1 MSLLSPIGLRKRLKK
16 IAILNLEIMH
26 RRNLIKCLSLL
37 PLTGGLTV
45 PVRGASPQNDIE
57 SKQLSSAGNG
67 SKRIAAIVTEC
78 RPNSHAEV
86 IIGKYLE
93 GYNRD
98 NREPFP
104 RSKIVSMFTEQVPEN
119 DMSREFS
126 KKYNVPVFRTVADAL
141 TLEGD
146 QLAVDGVL
154 LIGEHGDYP
163 FNDKEQKLYPRFEM
177 FLKITDVFREYKKSV
192 PVFNDKHL
200 SWSWRQAKRMVDISR
215 ELKFPM
221 LAGSSVPVAF
231 RIPAIDSPFG
241 ISQKYAVAISYSGLD
256 IYGFHLLEALQC
268 VVERRKGGETGVRA
282 VQCLE
287 NQDCWDFIKQ
297 NEWAGRLFHEAL
309 SNSNTRKKGEIERL
323 VEKPAVF
330 VIEYNDGLKA
340 AAFLMTGLVEDF
352 TVAVD
357 VEGYAKP
364 FSVLMDLQNSKP
376 HHHFSC
382 LVKNIEIL
390 FETGKAPYPVERTM
404 LTSGILDFELESR
417 FQGYKKLNTPHL
429 ANVRYQTPVSP
440 HFCKTG
446 WGADGKMLN

>member
-1 MSLLSPIGLRKRLKK
+1 M
-16 IAILNLEIMH
+16 N
-26 RRNLIKCLSLL
+26 RRNLIRSLSLL
-37 PLTGGLTV
+37 PLSGGL
-45 PVRGASPQNDIE
+45 ASSFQEAFAARDPGNEQ
-57 SKQLSSAGNG
+57 SLSTTNTP
-67 SKRIAAIVTEC
+67 KRIAAIVTEC

-98 NREPFP
+98 HKEPFP
-104 RSKIVSMFTEQVPEN
+104 RSKIVSMFTEQVPKN
-119 DMSREFS
+119 DVSHEFS
-126 KKYNVPVFRTVADAL
+126 KKYNVPIFRTVVDAL
-141 TLEGD
+141 TLGGD
-146 QLAVDGVL
+146 QLAVDGVI

-200 SWSWRQAKRMVDISR
+200 SFSWRQAKRMVDISR

-231 RIPAIDSPFG
+231 RIPAIDSPLG
-241 ISQKYAVAISYSGLD
+241 VPQKHAVAISYSGLD

-268 VVERRKGGETGVRA
+268 VVERRKGGETGVKA

-287 NQDCWDFIKQ
+287 NQDCWDFIKN
-297 NEWAGRLFHEAL
+297 NEWVNRLFNEAL
-309 SNSNTRKKGEIERL
+309 SNSNTRKEGEITNL
-323 VEKPAVF
+323 VEKPTVF
-330 VIEYNDGLKA
+330 VIDYNDGLQA

-352 TVAVD
+352 TVAID
-357 VEGYAKP
+357 VVGNTKP
-364 FSVLMDLQNSKP
+364 FSTLMDLQNGIP

-390 FETGKAPYPVERTM
+390 FATGKAPYPVERTM

-429 ANVRYQTPVSP
+429 ANIRYQPSKAS
-440 HFCKTG
+440 HFCMTG
-446 WGADGKMLN
+446 WGADGKILDKEIE

>member
-1 MSLLSPIGLRKRLKK
+1 MNLLSRTDLRKSLK
-16 IAILNLEIMH
+16 IETVN

-37 PLTGGLTV
+37 PLTGGLADQ
-45 PVRGASPQNDIE
+45 VRGASLRNDVE
-57 SKQLSSAGNG
+57 SKLPLSAGNAA
-67 SKRIAAIVTEC
+67 KRIAAIVTEC

-98 NREPFP
+98 HREPFP
-104 RSKIVSMFTEQVPEN
+104 RSKIVSIFTEQVPKN
-119 DMSREFS
+119 DVSREFS
-126 KKYNVPVFRTVADAL
+126 KKYNVPIFRTVADAL
-141 TLEGD
+141 TLGGD

-177 FLKITDVFREYKKSV
+177 FLKITDVFREYKKAV

-241 ISQKYAVAISYSGLD
+241 VAQKHAVAISYSGLD

-268 VVERRKGGETGVRA
+268 IVERRKGDETGVKA

-297 NEWAGRLFHEAL
+297 NEWVGRLFHEAL
-309 SNSNTRKKGEIERL
+309 ANSNTRKEGTIEKL
-323 VEKPAVF
+323 VEKPTVF

-357 VEGYAKP
+357 VEGDAKP
-364 FSVLMDLQNSKP
+364 FSVLMDLQNGIP
-376 HHHFSC
+376 HHHFGC

-390 FETGKAPYPVERTM
+390 FETGKAPYPVERTL
-404 LTSGILDFELESR
+404 LTSGILDAELESR
-417 FQGYKKLNTPHL
+417 FQGYKRLNTPYL
-429 ANVRYQTPVSP
+429 ANVRYQAPKSS
-440 HFCKTG
+440 HFCSTG
-446 WGADGKMLN
+446 WGADGKRLD

>member
-1 MSLLSPIGLRKRLKK
+1 M
-16 IAILNLEIMH
+16 N
-26 RRNLIKCLSLL
+26 RRNLIKYLSLL
-37 PLTGGLTV
+37 PLAGGLTD
-45 PVRGASPQNDIE
+45 PVRGTLPHNDIE
-57 SKQLSSAGNG
+57 IMPPLSTG
-67 SKRIAAIVTEC
+67 SSPKRIAAIVTEC

-98 NREPFP
+98 NKDSYP
-104 RSKIVSMFTEQVPEN
+104 RSKIVSMFTEQVPKN
-119 DMSREFS
+119 DVSREFS
-126 KKYNVPVFRTVADAL
+126 KKYNVPIFRTVVDAL
-141 TLEGD
+141 TLGGD

-177 FLKITDVFREYKKSV
+177 FLKITDVFRQYKRSV

-200 SWSWRQAKRMVDISR
+200 SFSWRQAKRMVDISR

-241 ISQKYAVAISYSGLD
+241 VPQKHAVAISYSGLD

-268 VVERRKGGETGVRA
+268 IVERRKGGETGVRA

-287 NQDCWDFIKQ
+287 NQDCWDFMKE
-297 NEWAGRLFHEAL
+297 NEWANRLFNEAL
-309 SNSNTRKKGEIERL
+309 SNSNTRKEGEIKRL
-323 VEKPAVF
+323 VEHPTVF

-357 VEGYAKP
+357 VEGQAKP
-364 FSVLMDLQNSKP
+364 FSVLMDLQNSIP

-429 ANVRYQTPVSP
+429 ANIRYQPTKDS
-440 HFCKTG
+440 HFSKTG
-446 WGADGKMLN
+446 WGADGKML

>member
-1 MSLLSPIGLRKRLKK
+1 M
-16 IAILNLEIMH
+16 N
-26 RRNLIKCLSLL
+26 RRNLIKYLSLL
-37 PLTGGLTV
+37 PLAGGLTDSV
-45 PVRGASPQNDIE
+45 HGALPDNDVEIKP
-57 SKQLSSAGNG
+57 SLFTGDG
-67 SKRIAAIVTEC
+67 PKRIAAIVTEC
-78 RPNSHAEV
+78 RPNSHSEV

-98 NREPFP
+98 NKDPFP

-119 DMSREFS
+119 DVSREFS
-126 KKYNVPVFRTVADAL
+126 KKYNVPIFRTVVDAL
-141 TLEGD
+141 TLGGD

-177 FLKITDVFREYKKSV
+177 FLKITDVFRQYKRSV

-200 SWSWRQAKRMVDISR
+200 SFSWRQAKRMVDISR

-241 ISQKYAVAISYSGLD
+241 VAQKHAVAISYSGLD

-268 VVERRKGGETGVRA
+268 IVERRKGGETGVMA

-287 NQDCWDFIKQ
+287 NQDCWDYINE
-297 NEWAGRLFHEAL
+297 NEWVNRLFKEAL
-309 SNSNTRKKGEIERL
+309 SNSNTRKEGEINKL
-323 VEKPAVF
+323 VKKPTVF

-357 VEGYAKP
+357 VEGDAKP
-364 FSVLMDLQNSKP
+364 FSVLMDLQNGIP
-376 HHHFSC
+376 HHHFSS

-390 FETGKAPYPVERTM
+390 FETGIPPYPVERTM

-429 ANVRYQTPVSP
+429 ANIHYQPSNGS
-440 HFCKTG
+440 HFSRTG
-446 WGADGKMLN
+446 WGADGKMLG